1 MLHRLGAESFRPPF
15 RPIVARFGCL
25 LAFLP
30 LTACGQPPE
39 TLPLRLHDALV
50 RGDDAAVLALI
61 DRNNRPL
68 VQAML
73 QVPADARGQR
83 FFRALGQG
91 AQAPQVVKVDAGEVG
106 LTLSVRAPG
115 DPTRTRE
122 WALVREDGDWRLDF
136 SATAARRSWDTP

>member
-15 RPIVARFGCL
+15 WPIVARFGCL

-30 LTACGQPPE
+30 LAACAQPPE

-50 RGDDAAVLALI
+50 RGDDAAVLGLI
-61 DRNNRPL
+61 DHNNRPL

-73 QVPADARGQR
+73 QVPADARGRR

-91 AQAPQVVKVDAGEVG
+91 AQPPRVVKVDAGEAG
-106 LTLSVRAPG
+106 LTLTVRAES
-115 DPTRTRE
+115 DATRTRE
-122 WALVREDGDWRLDF
+122 WVLVREGGDWRLDL